1 MSNKI
6 YDLLKFCGLIIVPVV
21 NFIFLILTTT
31 GKLDSGIATPI
42 IGGLD
47 VLIGAIVTAAN
58 EVWKRKQDT
67 IILGDGKEG

>member
-1 MSNKI
+1 M
-6 YDLLKFCGLIIVPVV
+6 
-21 NFIFLILTTT
+21 
-31 GKLDSGIATPI
+31 DSGIATPI

-47 VLIGAIVTAAN
+47 VLIGAIVTSAN

>member
-1 MSNKI
+1 MPI
-6 YDLLKFCGLIIVPVV
+6 V

-31 GKLDSGIATPI
+31 GKMDSGIATPI

-47 VLIGAIVTAAN
+47 VLIGAIVTSAN